1 MLQDLMTIPV
11 RKVAQSRLPQTD
23 FSVLRFGEN
32 FADHMAIAEFRD
44 GAWQQPEIVPYGPIM
59 VYPSLS
65 IFHYG
70 QGVFEG
76 MKAFKTTGGKI
87 NIFRVDKHY
96 ERWVRSCKRMCIPI
110 VDKEMF
116 VSMIVELVRLDRDW
130 IPGDK
135 YKSLYLRPFVIG
147 AEEFIGLRAC
157 SKYKFMVITGPVG
170 NYYSTGIN
178 PVSLT
183 TMPDYV
189 RAVAGGVG
197 DAKVPGN
204 YASALLPTQT
214 AQSEGYTQV
223 MWLDAIE
230 HKYIEEVGSMNM
242 CFVIG
247 GKLISPALRGSILP
261 GVTRDAILTLAREWG
276 MTVEERPI
284 SIDEVIEASKNG
296 TLQEAFGTG
305 TAAVVS
311 PVGKI
316 HHNGTHI
323 VINNNEFGPVARRF
337 YDHITSLHHGEVEDT
352 HGWNT
357 IID

>member
-1 MLQDLMTIPV
+1 MLQDIMRIPV
-11 RKVAQSRLPQTD
+11 RKVTQSKIQQTD
-23 FSVLRFGEN
+23 FSVLRFGET
-32 FADHMAIAEFRD
+32 FSDHMAIAEYRD
-44 GAWQQPEIVPYGPIM
+44 GSWHQPEIVPYGPIL
-59 VYPSLS
+59 VHPSLS

-76 MKAFKTTGGKI
+76 MKAFKTVDGKI
-87 NIFRVDKHY
+87 NIFRPEKHY
-96 ERWVRSCKRMCIPI
+96 ERFVRSCERMCIPVI
-110 VDKEMF
+110 DKDVFM
-116 VSMIVELVRLDRDW
+116 SMLVELIQLDRDW
-130 IPGDK
+130 IPGEK
-135 YKSLYLRPFVIG
+135 FKSLYLRPFVIA
-147 AEEFIGLRAC
+147 AEEYLGLRAC
-157 SKYKFMVITGPVG
+157 TKYKFMVITGPVG

-214 AQSEGYTQV
+214 AQEQGYTQV

-230 HKYIEEVGSMNM
+230 HKYVEEVGSMNM

-247 GKLISPALRGSILP
+247 GKLISPPLRGSILP
-261 GVTRDAILTLAREWG
+261 GVTRDAVLTLAREWG
-276 MTVEERPI
+276 MEVEERPV
-284 SIDEVIEASKNG
+284 SIDEIIYASKDG
-296 TLQEAFGTG
+296 SLQEAFGTG
-305 TAAVVS
+305 TAAVIS

-323 VINNNEFGPVARRF
+323 VINNNEFGDIARKF
-337 YDHITSLHHGEVEDT
+337 YDYITSLHHGEVEDT
-352 HGWNT
+352 HGWNM
-357 IID
+357 IVE